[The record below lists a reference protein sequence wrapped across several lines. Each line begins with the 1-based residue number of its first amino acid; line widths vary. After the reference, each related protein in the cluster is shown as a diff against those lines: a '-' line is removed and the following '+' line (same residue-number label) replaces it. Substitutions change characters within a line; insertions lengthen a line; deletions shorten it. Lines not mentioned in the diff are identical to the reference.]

1 MLLLIG
7 CGQPVV
13 PSSQLTYTE
22 IIEHKELASNAIGRI
37 FGKDLNRKEL
47 VNYENINGR
56 FDKPIKEDKESKRLE
71 NLIVEADKKEDLIK
85 IEKHI
90 KPEQR
95 ELFDNKMLQLA

>member
-1 MLLLIG
+1 MAL
-7 CGQPVV
+7 
-13 PSSQLTYTE
+13 PSAKS
-22 IIEHKELASNAIGRI
+22 LAIRDATDNIGRI

-71 NLIVEADKKEDLIK
+71 NLIVEANKKEDLIK